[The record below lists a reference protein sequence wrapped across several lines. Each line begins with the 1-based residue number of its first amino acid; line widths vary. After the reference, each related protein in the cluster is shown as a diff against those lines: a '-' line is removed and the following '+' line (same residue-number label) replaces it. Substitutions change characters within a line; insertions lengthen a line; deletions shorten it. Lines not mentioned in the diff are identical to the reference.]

1 MKVLVTTTP
10 GVGHVLPVVPLA
22 RELRSRGH
30 DVRWVAGPG
39 GSDAVL
45 DAGFEVTEAGMP
57 VGERQA
63 EFARR
68 YPHVSSLPGRERQLF
83 AFGKVF
89 GELAVAPMVGVVR
102 NLVDTWQPDL
112 VLHDA
117 AELAAPLAAAAAGIP
132 SVCHGFGEVLPEP
145 AVRRAGEQM
154 GPQWEARGLAPD
166 AYAGSYRGLYV
177 DIYPPS
183 LRSMDQAHV
192 PRVQPR
198 RPAEGARASG
208 DLVYVTFG
216 TEFNALDD
224 GFRACVLAAAAVAE
238 EVMVTVGAAGDPDGL
253 GPVPA
258 NVSVERF
265 VPQAQVLP
273 RCSAVVC
280 HGGSGTVLASLAHGV
295 PVMCLPRGADQFAN
309 ALNVARV
316 GAGAML
322 TDTEVTDSA
331 LREALDRL
339 VHSSAP
345 RAAAIALSE
354 EIAAMPSDAEVAL
367 AVEAHARSL

>member
-1 MKVLVTTTP
+1 
-10 GVGHVLPVVPLA
+10 
-22 RELRSRGH
+22 
-30 DVRWVAGPG
+30 
-39 GSDAVL
+39 
-45 DAGFEVTEAGMP
+45 
-57 VGERQA
+57 
-63 EFARR
+63 
-68 YPHVSSLPGRERQLF
+68 
-83 AFGKVF
+83 
-89 GELAVAPMVGVVR
+89 
-102 NLVDTWQPDL
+102 
-112 VLHDA
+112 
-117 AELAAPLAAAAAGIP
+117 
-132 SVCHGFGEVLPEP
+132 
-145 AVRRAGEQM
+145 
-154 GPQWEARGLAPD
+154 
-166 AYAGSYRGLYV
+166 
-177 DIYPPS
+177 
-183 LRSMDQAHV
+183 
-192 PRVQPR
+192 
-198 RPAEGARASG
+198 
-208 DLVYVTFG
+208 
-216 TEFNALDD
+216 
-224 GFRACVLAAAAVAE
+224 
-238 EVMVTVGAAGDPDGL
+238 MVTVGAAGDPDGL